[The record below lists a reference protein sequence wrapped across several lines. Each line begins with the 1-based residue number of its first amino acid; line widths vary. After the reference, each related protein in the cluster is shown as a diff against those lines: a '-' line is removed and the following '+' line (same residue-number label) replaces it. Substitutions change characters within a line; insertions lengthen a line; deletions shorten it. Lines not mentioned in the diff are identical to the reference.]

1 MRHIEKNN
9 TFSSQSVPTTSLVM
23 EWNLKAASDWDW
35 DNIIGFSSKA
45 CGTQK
50 QVKHF
55 LTHDDAEEGLGGM
68 NSGYLYSPG
77 CGGGFSGS
85 DSGHGSSSKSSVEGL
100 PDRISRNHLSIV
112 GNVESVS
119 PVDASA
125 GSGEHV
131 IGLKLGKRTYF
142 EDVCTPGNTKS
153 SSSSSSVI
161 ASSSVAAPKRTRASC
176 QSLQSPCCQVEGCN
190 LDLKSAKD
198 YHRRHRICESHS
210 KSPKVIVAGLE
221 RRFCQQ
227 CSRFHELSEFD
238 EKKRSCRRRL
248 SDHNARRRRPPPEA
262 LQFGSTLS
270 TTIYDNRR
278 QMNAMLNRVALP
290 AKSFTWP
297 TSLGYKFAQAGD
309 SFLGYVKSEGMSRQM
324 SDLSN
329 ELNDST
335 SALPMIS
342 DKGLSFKGSSS
353 QIFSQGLEGPAVT
366 CNLEMNPDLGGA
378 LSLLSTNSSSWGMNE
393 PPDSAPLDHLM
404 LANETSLGQTMMP
417 AEPQSWSLSSSENAP
432 MESRGN
438 LFDLQDNESISF
450 QQFQPFKTPHH
461 SNCFYPGQM
470 N

>member
-1 MRHIEKNN
+1 
-9 TFSSQSVPTTSLVM
+9 M

-35 DNIIGFSSKA
+35 DNITGFSSKT
-45 CGTQK
+45 CGTEK

-55 LTHDDAEEGLGGM
+55 LTHDDAEEGLGGI
-68 NSGYLYSPG
+68 NSGYIYSPG

-85 DSGHGSSSKSSVEGL
+85 DSGHGSSSKSSGEGL
-100 PDRISRNHLSIV
+100 PDYISKKHLSIV
-112 GNVESVS
+112 GNVENVS
-119 PVDASA
+119 TMDASA
-125 GSGEHV
+125 SSGEQV

-142 EDVCTPGNTKS
+142 EDVCAPGNGKS
-153 SSSSSSVI
+153 SSSSASVI
-161 ASSSVAAPKRTRASC
+161 ASSSVAAGKRTRAPC

-198 YHRRHRICESHS
+198 YHRRHRICENHS

-238 EKKRSCRRRL
+238 DKKRSCRRRL
-248 SDHNARRRRPPPEA
+248 SDHNARRRRPQPEA

-270 TTIYDNRR
+270 ASIYDNRR
-278 QMNAMLNRVALP
+278 QMNVMWNRVPLP

-297 TSLGYKFAQAGD
+297 TSCGLKFTQEGD
-309 SFLGYVKSEGMSRQM
+309 PFHRYAKTEGMSRQM

-342 DKGLSFKGSSS
+342 DKCLSFRSSTP
-353 QIFSQGLEGPAVT
+353 QIFNQGFEGSAVT
-366 CNLEMNPDLGGA
+366 CNQEMNPELGGA
-378 LSLLSTNSSSWGMNE
+378 LSLLSTTSSWGMNE
-393 PPDSAPLDHLM
+393 PPDSAPFDQLM
-404 LANETSLGQTMMP
+404 LVNETSAGQTMMH

-432 MESRGN
+432 MESRVN
-438 LFDLQDNESISF
+438 SFDLQDNESISF
-450 QQFQPFKTPHH
+450 QQFQPFKTPYH
-461 SNCFYPGQM
+461 SNCFYSDQM
-470 N
+470 D